1 MYPVSVCLTHSRTGQ
16 YSVFTAFLEQG
27 DEVIMFEPFFDQYL
41 PSVTFNG
48 GKPVY
53 VPLHPP
59 KDSKLKSSSSE
70 WVIDFDEL
78 RCEPDQN
85 KSTNAGLMIPPN
97 RRAIT
102 PRTKMIIVNTPHN
115 PVGKVF
121 TKQELEGIASI
132 AEEFNLLV
140 MSDEVVTSSLLLLP
154 VSKIN

>member
-1 MYPVSVCLTHSRTGQ
+1 
-16 YSVFTAFLEQG
+16 
-27 DEVIMFEPFFDQYL
+27 MFEPFFDQYL

-59 KDSKLKSSSSE
+59 KDSKLKSSSCE
-70 WVIDFDEL
+70 WAIDFDEL
-78 RCEPDQN
+78 RCEPDQY

-140 MSDEVVTSSLLLLP
+140 MSDEVVTSSLLLLLDS
-154 VSKIN
+154 VIN